1 MNTKVNKI
9 AANAFTQMLAIIALS
24 IVATCLIFWIVLGTT
39 LIKLEIIL
47 LTLLLLSSVLGLILL
62 CYLLVNQVN
71 TETQRMHKHL
81 VNEQNKSLFRY
92 NLIKEWG
99 KQNDEL
105 QKEVD
110 DLRQKVDVKNL
121 LSRIDSMKDVP
132 EKEKTQEPVKSYLEE
147 DIFGRDDEEIK

>member
-1 MNTKVNKI
+1 MNTKINKI
-9 AANAFTQMLAIIALS
+9 AATAFTQILAIIALS
-24 IVATCLIFWIVLGTT
+24 IVATCLIFWIVLGTN

-71 TETQRMHKHL
+71 KETERINRNL
-81 VNEQNKSLFRY
+81 ANEVNKNAFRLQLIGSLESQID
-92 NLIKEWG
+92 NLAKE
-99 KQNDEL
+99 NS
-105 QKEVD
+105 

-147 DIFGRDDEEIK
+147 DIFGHD